1 MKNLIRRIL
10 KEDLEY
16 WRVSDASPNSDE
28 YEMGITEDIPIYKE
42 HNLGKKMYE
51 RLRKAFPMTPE
62 YVLKDF
68 FYNNV
73 VNEFETIEKEYYGD
87 PLLLTRG
94 YWGEYL
100 RGPWKLEILN
110 VNPEDFDDR
119 TVNAFLERDFGNLNT
134 YQVPDDEERTKT
146 QRDIAK
152 GDGTNE
158 PVIVEKKPNG
168 KYELIEGWHRTM
180 SILLLGDNDEDL
192 KNWDKIPIKAFVR
205 DLSKL
210 SK

>member
-1 MKNLIRRIL
+1 MKKLIRKIL

-28 YEMGITEDIPIYKE
+28 YKMGITEDIPIYKE

-110 VNPEDFDDR
+110 VNPEDV
-119 TVNAFLERDFGNLNT
+119 TPKISYTWCCSSSSHTGNTATERCNNT
-134 YQVPDDEERTKT
+134 SKT
-146 QRDIAK
+146 FSSYSACAK
-152 GDGTNE
+152 HN
-158 PVIVEKKPNG
+158 
-168 KYELIEGWHRTM
+168 
-180 SILLLGDNDEDL
+180 
-192 KNWDKIPIKAFVR
+192 KAHKQSYPGHDCGCR
-205 DLSKL
+205 
-210 SK
+210 